1 MTGNFV
7 TILMEVREVRKRAA
21 CLLKQQLR
29 HIDHVSFPEKRRAEA
44 LREADII
51 NRAIDVLLEAGLPS
65 PQEKQEERELMQRS
79 RCNPAEYLL
88 ENEIEKVLEER
99 NMTLEQV
106 MDWAP

>member
-1 MTGNFV
+1 MRSHFATV
-7 TILMEVREVRKRAA
+7 LMEVREVRKRAA

-29 HIDHVSFPEKRRAEA
+29 HIDHVSVPDKRRAEA

-51 NRAIDVLLEAGLPS
+51 NRAIEVLLEAGLPS
-65 PQEKQEERELMQRS
+65 PQEKQEEREFRQS
-79 RCNPAEYLL
+79 SGCNPAEDLL